1 MLNPHPPH
9 MAEFTVDN
17 TVVQIPTDDEAL
29 AALLSSSHSED
40 DHDLINAVKP
50 SAAQHKQTG
59 SDLRQ
64 RNKATGSAQTS
75 ISDKPASP
83 GQLARLIKDSPFI
96 DTQSPMTAFEAFKI
110 ITLLPWTLFRII
122 VATPCAL
129 LVWLSVALLVWGH
142 PINAPLPRWRRNFL
156 HYWLRSAVSTASLP
170 AHLNQECC
178 CNWTLARSTRHLKTP
193 LPSQQGYDCYAPPK
207 M

>member
-1 MLNPHPPH
+1 MVNPHPSH
-9 MAEFTVDN
+9 TAEFTVDN

-50 SAAQHKQTG
+50 SEAQHKQTG

-64 RNKATGSAQTS
+64 RNKTTSSAQTS
-75 ISDKPASP
+75 TSDKPVSP

-96 DTQSPMTAFEAFKI
+96 DTQSPMTAFEVIKI
-110 ITLLPWTLFRII
+110 ITLLPWTFFRII
-122 VATPCAL
+122 VATPCTL

-142 PINAPLPRWRRNFL
+142 PINKPLPKWRRNFL
-156 HYWLRSAVSTASLP
+156 HYWLRYAVTTGTFP
-170 AHLNQECC
+170 A
-178 CNWTLARSTRHLKTP
+178 
-193 LPSQQGYDCYAPPK
+193 
-207 M
+207 